1 MVRLE
6 IKTDN
11 DAFSELPEME
21 VARIL
26 RDLADRL
33 ERNGMPGNMSF
44 HLHDL
49 CGNNVGQAKEV

>member
-1 MVRLE
+1 MFRLE

-11 DAFSELPEME
+11 DAFSDLPEME

-33 ERNGMPGNMSF
+33 ERNGMPGRTS
-44 HLHDL
+44 LRLYDL